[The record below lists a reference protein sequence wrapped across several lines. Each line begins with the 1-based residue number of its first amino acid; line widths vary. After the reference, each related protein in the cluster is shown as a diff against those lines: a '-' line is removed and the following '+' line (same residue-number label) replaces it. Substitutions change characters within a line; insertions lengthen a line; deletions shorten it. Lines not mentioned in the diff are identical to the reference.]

1 MFLISNLYI
10 VLFSCDI
17 FMHKKYIYSNYIKE
31 NIFFFLFTD
40 SLLKL
45 SLILWLI
52 KMCDKIK
59 IVLTFFFLYSQTPVN

>member
-1 MFLISNLYI
+1 
-10 VLFSCDI
+10 
-17 FMHKKYIYSNYIKE
+17 MHKKYIYSNYIKE